1 MMEHPNNAQK
11 KLLIA
16 ELKKAG
22 IKHTPENIIRI
33 TQDPKGKIIFLETGK
48 GGERGSGLL
57 HILENHRED
66 FLQRGITEAQIP
78 DLIVT
83 AISEGTII
91 GIQGKSRIIY
101 QVEINGII
109 QYVSLEISHNG
120 YLVSANPTPTRLI
133 NKLIQ
138 E

>member
-1 MMEHPNNAQK
+1 M
-11 KLLIA
+11 
-16 ELKKAG
+16 
-22 IKHTPENIIRI
+22 
-33 TQDPKGKIIFLETGK
+33 
-48 GGERGSGLL
+48 L
-57 HILENHRED
+57 HILENNQED
-66 FLQRGITEAQIP
+66 FLQRGITEDEIP
-78 DLIVT
+78 DLIIT
-83 AISEGTII
+83 AISEEKII
-91 GIQGKSRIIY
+91 CIQGKSRIIY

>member
-1 MMEHPNNAQK
+1 MRSNPNNDQK

-33 TQDPKGKIIFLETGK
+33 TQDPSGKIIFLETGK
-48 GGERGSGLL
+48 GGKRGSGLL
-57 HILENHRED
+57 HILENHQED
-66 FLQRGITEAQIP
+66 FLQRGITEEQIP

-83 AISEGTII
+83 AISEGKII

-101 QVEINGII
+101 QVEIKEII

>member
-1 MMEHPNNAQK
+1 MRSNPHNDQK

-16 ELKKAG
+16 ELKKAA

-33 TQDPKGKIIFLETGK
+33 TKDPSGKIVFLETGK
-48 GGERGSGLL
+48 AGDKGSGLL

-66 FLQRGITEAQIP
+66 FLQRGIAEEQIP
-78 DLIVT
+78 DLIIT